1 MVDFLQTVV
10 GSVNPYFMQ
19 IFVNIGIGII
29 LALGLN
35 VITGLTGQL
44 SLGHAAFMSVGAF
57 TSALL
62 TIKLGMPFSLNL
74 LVTGLVTAAVAA
86 VIGLP
91 ILRLTGDYLAIC
103 TLGFAEI
110 VKVVFLNLDITNRA
124 LGLTVPSA
132 NTLIPLP
139 IVVLLVVILTIV
151 MVTFIHGSRFG
162 RALMAIRGDEIA
174 AEAMGINVTR
184 YKVQSF
190 AFGSFLAGVGGG
202 LYAHFLGY
210 INPSDFGFL
219 KSVDI
224 LSMIVLGGL
233 GSITGSVIGATILS
247 AAPEFLRFMATYRML
262 VYGGL
267 LVCMMIF
274 RPNGLMGSINFT
286 DLVLRAVGRKPHLK
300 TAMEESKSTPSGSGN
315 GDTRTK

>member
-1 MVDFLQTVV
+1 MGEALQAAL
-10 GSVNPYFMQ
+10 SHINPYLLQ
-19 IFVNIGIGII
+19 IIVNIGIGIV

-44 SLGHAAFMSVGAF
+44 SLGHAAFMSIGAF

-62 TIKLGMPFSLNL
+62 TIKLGLPFSINL
-74 LVTGLVTAAVAA
+74 LITGLVTAAVGAL
-86 VIGLP
+86 IGYP

-110 VKVVFLNLDITNRA
+110 VKVVFLNLDITNKA
-124 LGLTVPSA
+124 LGLTVPVPKTA
-132 NTLIPLP
+132 IPMP
-139 IVVLLVVILTIV
+139 IIVWLVVIISIV
-151 MVTFIHGSRFG
+151 AVSFIQNSRFG
-162 RALMAIRGDEIA
+162 RALKAIRGDEIA
-174 AEAMGINVTR
+174 AEAMGINVAR

-190 AFGSFLAGVGGG
+190 AIGTFLAGVGGG
-202 LYAHFLGY
+202 LYAHFLSY

-219 KSVDI
+219 KSIDI

-233 GSITGSVIGATILS
+233 GSIPGCVIGAAVLS

-267 LVCMMIF
+267 LVFMMIF
-274 RPNGLMGSINFT
+274 RPNGLMGGINFRE
-286 DLVLRAVGRKPHLK
+286 LVLKAIGRKPQLK
-300 TAMEESKSTPSGSGN
+300 QLGKQ
-315 GDTRTK
+315 D

>member
-1 MVDFLQTVV
+1 MGDFLQQLI
-10 GSVNPYFMQ
+10 GHINPYYLQ
-19 IFVNIGIGII
+19 IIVNIGIGII

-35 VITGLTGQL
+35 VVTGLTGQL
-44 SLGHAAFMSVGAF
+44 SLGHAAFMSIGAF
-57 TSALL
+57 ISAIF
-62 TIKLGMPFSLNL
+62 TIKLGLPFSVNL
-74 LVTGLVTAAVAA
+74 ILTGFCTAAVAA

-124 LGLTVPSA
+124 LGLTVPA
-132 NTLIPLP
+132 PNTTIPMP
-139 IVVLLVVILTIV
+139 VIVWITVILSIV
-151 MVTFIHGSRFG
+151 CVTFVHSSRFG
-162 RALMAIRGDEIA
+162 RALMAVRGDEIA
-174 AEAMGINVTR
+174 AEAMGINVTL

-190 AFGSFLAGVGGG
+190 ALGAFLAGVGGG
-202 LYAHFLGY
+202 LYAHFMGY

-247 AAPEFLRFMATYRML
+247 AAPEFLRFMANYRML

-274 RPNGLMGSINFT
+274 RPNGLMGGINFT
-286 DLVLRAVGRKPHLK
+286 ELVLRTLGRKPTLK
-300 TAMEESKSTPSGSGN
+300 TGKEQKN
-315 GDTRTK
+315 F

>member
-1 MVDFLQTVV
+1 MGDFLQQIV
-10 GSVNPYFMQ
+10 GYINPYYLQ
-19 IFVNIGIGII
+19 ILVNIGIGII

-44 SLGHAAFMSVGAF
+44 SLGHAAFMSIGAF

-62 TIKLGMPFSLNL
+62 TIKLGLPFSVNL
-74 LVTGLVTAAVAA
+74 ILTGFITAGVAA
-86 VIGLP
+86 LIGLP

-124 LGLTVPSA
+124 LGLSVPAA
-132 NTLIPLP
+132 NTAIPMP
-139 IVVLLVVILTIV
+139 VVVWITVLLTIIC
-151 MVTFIHGSRFG
+151 VTFIHNSRFG
-162 RALMAIRGDEIA
+162 RALMAVRGDEIA
-174 AEAMGINVTR
+174 AEAMGINVTL

-190 AFGSFLAGVGGG
+190 ALGSFIAGVGGG
-202 LYAHFLGY
+202 LYAHFVGY

-224 LSMIVLGGL
+224 LSMVVLGGL

-247 AAPEFLRFMATYRML
+247 AAPEFLRFMSSYRML

-274 RPNGLMGSINFT
+274 RPNGLMGHISFT
-286 DLVLRAVGRKPHLK
+286 GLVLRAIGRKPHLK
-300 TAMEESKSTPSGSGN
+300 TIMEQKISESSRPGN
-315 GDTRTK
+315 GDT

>member
-1 MVDFLQTVV
+1 MGEALQALL
-10 GSVNPYFMQ
+10 GHINPYLLQ
-19 IFVNIGIGII
+19 IIVNIGIGIV

-62 TIKLGMPFSLNL
+62 TIKLGMPLSLNL
-74 LVTGLVTAAVAA
+74 LITGFATAAVGTL
-86 VIGLP
+86 IGYP

-110 VKVVFLNLDITNRA
+110 VKVAFLNLDITNKA
-124 LGLTVPSA
+124 LGLSVPPPK
-132 NTLIPLP
+132 TTIPMP
-139 IVVLLVVILTIV
+139 IVVWLVVILAIV
-151 MVTFIHGSRFG
+151 LVSFIHNSRFG
-162 RALMAIRGDEIA
+162 RALKAIRGDEIA
-174 AEAMGINVTR
+174 AEAMGINVAR

-190 AFGSFLAGVGGG
+190 AIGTFLAGVGGG
-202 LYAHFLGY
+202 LYAHFISY

-219 KSVDI
+219 KSIDI

-233 GSITGSVIGATILS
+233 GSIPGSVIGAAVLS

-267 LVCMMIF
+267 LVFMMIF
-274 RPNGLMGSINFT
+274 RPNGLMGGINFT
-286 DLVLRAVGRKPHLK
+286 EVLLRAIGRQPHMKEIIGKDKP
-300 TAMEESKSTPSGSGN
+300 E
-315 GDTRTK
+315 

>member
-1 MVDFLQTVV
+1 MGDFLQLLM
-10 GSVNPYFMQ
+10 GSINPYYLQ
-19 IFVNIGIGII
+19 IIVNIGIGII

-35 VITGLTGQL
+35 VVTGLTGQL
-44 SLGHAAFMSVGAF
+44 SLGHAAFMSIGAF

-62 TIKLGMPFSLNL
+62 TIKLGMPFSVNL
-74 LVTGLVTAAVAA
+74 ILTGFITAAVAA
-86 VIGLP
+86 LIGLP

-110 VKVVFLNLDITNRA
+110 VKVVFLNLDITNKA
-124 LGLTVPSA
+124 LGLTVPAA
-132 NTLIPLP
+132 NTTIPMP
-139 IVVLLVVILTIV
+139 VVVWSVVLLSIIC
-151 MVTFIHGSRFG
+151 VTFVHNSRFG
-162 RALMAIRGDEIA
+162 RALMAVRCDEIA
-174 AEAMGINVTR
+174 AEAMGINVTL

-190 AFGSFLAGVGGG
+190 ALGAFLAGVGGG
-202 LYAHFLGY
+202 LYAHFMGY

-247 AAPEFLRFMATYRML
+247 AAPEFLRFMSSYRML

-274 RPNGLMGSINFT
+274 RPNGLMGGINFT
-286 DLVLRAVGRKPHLK
+286 DLVLRALGRKPHLK
-300 TAMEESKSTPSGSGN
+300 KIMEQKILEASRSGN
-315 GDTRTK
+315 GDT

>member
-1 MVDFLQTVV
+1 MGDFLQQLM
-10 GSVNPYFMQ
+10 GSINPYYLQ
-19 IFVNIGIGII
+19 ILVNIGIGII

-35 VITGLTGQL
+35 VVTGLTGQL
-44 SLGHAAFMSVGAF
+44 SLGHAAFMSIGAF

-62 TIKLGMPFSLNL
+62 TIKLGMPFSVNL
-74 LVTGLVTAAVAA
+74 VLTGFITAAVAA

-110 VKVVFLNLDITNRA
+110 VKVVFLNLDITNKA
-124 LGLTVPSA
+124 LGLTVPAA
-132 NTLIPLP
+132 NTAVPMP
-139 IVVLLVVILTIV
+139 VVVWTVVLLTILC
-151 MVTFIHGSRFG
+151 VTFVHDSRFG
-162 RALMAIRGDEIA
+162 RALKAIRGDEIA

-190 AFGSFLAGVGGG
+190 ALGAFIAGVGGG
-202 LYAHFLGY
+202 LYAHFMGY

-233 GSITGSVIGATILS
+233 GALPAASSAPPSCQPRPSFYASWPPTACWSTAACLS
-247 AAPEFLRFMATYRML
+247 A
-262 VYGGL
+262 
-267 LVCMMIF
+267 
-274 RPNGLMGSINFT
+274 
-286 DLVLRAVGRKPHLK
+286 
-300 TAMEESKSTPSGSGN
+300 
-315 GDTRTK
+315 

>member
-1 MVDFLQTVV
+1 MGDFLQQLM
-10 GSVNPYFMQ
+10 GSINPYYLQ
-19 IFVNIGIGII
+19 ILVNIGIGII

-35 VITGLTGQL
+35 IVTGLTGQL
-44 SLGHAAFMSVGAF
+44 SLGHAAFMSIGAF

-62 TIKLGMPFSLNL
+62 TIKLGMPFSVNL
-74 LVTGLVTAAVAA
+74 ILTGFITAGVAA
-86 VIGLP
+86 LIGLP

-124 LGLTVPSA
+124 LGLTVPAA
-132 NTLIPLP
+132 NTTVPMP
-139 IVVLLVVILTIV
+139 VVVWAVVLLTIICS
-151 MVTFIHGSRFG
+151 TFIHNSRFG
-162 RALMAIRGDEIA
+162 RALMAVRGDEIA
-174 AEAMGINVTR
+174 AEAMGINVTL

-190 AFGSFLAGVGGG
+190 ALGAFMAGVGGG
-202 LYAHFLGY
+202 LYAHFMGY

-247 AAPEFLRFMATYRML
+247 AASSAQRYFRQRPSFC
-262 VYGGL
+262 GL
-267 LVCMMIF
+267 W
-274 RPNGLMGSINFT
+274 P
-286 DLVLRAVGRKPHLK
+286 P
-300 TAMEESKSTPSGSGN
+300 TACWSTAACWSA
-315 GDTRTK
+315 